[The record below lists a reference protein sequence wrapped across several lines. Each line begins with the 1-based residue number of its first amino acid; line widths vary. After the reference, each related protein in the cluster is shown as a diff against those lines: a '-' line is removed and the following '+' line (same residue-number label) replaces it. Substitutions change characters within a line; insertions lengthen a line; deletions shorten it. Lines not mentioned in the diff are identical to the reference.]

1 MTILLEF
8 LLFPTRSSNLVKLY
22 SYVRVAKFHYFSDP
36 HEDEKITA
44 EGMMRFLEDMN
55 LDPESRVVLILAWKF
70 KAATQ
75 CEFSREEFVNGMSDL
90 G

>member
-1 MTILLEF
+1 M
-8 LLFPTRSSNLVKLY
+8 PHSD
-22 SYVRVAKFHYFSDP
+22 YVICNYIDIFVVDP

-75 CEFSREEFVNGMSDL
+75 CEFSRDEFVNGMSDL